1 MGASG
6 LPITCGRE
14 GESLGR
20 ATAHDRG
27 GTDQAS
33 KGISAAPAVAARA
46 LAEDS
51 PDTGKPHWTMEIL
64 SHARRRGGRVAA
76 RGAFAGAIRST
87 GFGRDAQTVK
97 DRARKR

>member
-51 PDTGKPHWTMEIL
+51 PELASHIGRWKFLATLGGAAAAWPLAAL
-64 SHARRRGGRVAA
+64 SRGR
-76 RGAFAGAIRST
+76 
-87 GFGRDAQTVK
+87 
-97 DRARKR
+97 